1 MKKLLSYRED
11 GQEYLALIEDD
22 RLVRFEKKT
31 ESSKTKSVIGTIL
44 LGRIEKVLIPL
55 QAAYVDI
62 GLEESAFLPL
72 DGKNLSD
79 FPAGLEMPVQIQKE
93 RDSYKKTAVTD
104 NLTLQGQYVV
114 LTSSN
119 RRIGISKKLADPDTR
134 ERLADLA
141 KRFPLYG
148 KTGYI
153 LRTECAEADPGKI
166 LAEAEYLSDQYLEL
180 VRKTPFA
187 SVGNVLFEKDSFFT
201 DFILDEGIS
210 TFDEILFD
218 DKKRMNDALDEL
230 RIRRLNLDESR
241 IRLFQDPRWDLDEV
255 YHVQHQLTEA
265 MVPQVFLQ
273 NQGYLFI
280 EQTQALVSIDVN
292 SGNLSGQKNKE
303 RAVTDANLS
312 AIPEIVRQIRLRNLS
327 GIILIDFI
335 NMTKEEN
342 REQVLEQLR
351 KEFRKDK
358 RKVTVY
364 GFTHLQLCEITRE
377 KMGRPLEV

>member
-1 MKKLLSYRED
+1 MKKLLSYHEE
-11 GQEYLALIEDD
+11 GKEYLALIEDD

-31 ESSKTKSVIGTIL
+31 ESSKTRPALGTIL
-44 LGRIEKVLIPL
+44 LGRIEKVLIPP

-79 FPAGLEMPVQIQKE
+79 YPAGLELPVQIQKE
-93 RDSYKKTAVTD
+93 SDSYKKTAVTD
-104 NLTLQGQYVV
+104 NLTFQGQYVV

-119 RRIGISKKLADPDTR
+119 RRIGISKKLSDPEIR

-153 LRTECAEADPGKI
+153 LRTECAKADSERI
-166 LAEAEYLSDQYLEL
+166 LKEAEYLSDQYLEL

-187 SVGNVLFEKDSFFT
+187 SVGNVLFEKDSFFA

-218 DKKRMNDALDEL
+218 DKKRMNDALGEL
-230 RIRRLNLDESR
+230 KLHHLSLDENR
-241 IRLFQDPRWDLDEV
+241 VRLFQDPRWDLAEV

-265 MVPQVFLQ
+265 MIPQVFLQ

-351 KEFRKDK
+351 KEFQKDK
-358 RKVTVY
+358 RKVTVH